1 MIKINQLGIIK
12 KIQKTIKNT
21 HLNNERKLN
30 KWNSRMIPAE
40 ILGEYIISNNIKPHQ
55 LNAIDSAFNVQTNHF
70 KA

>member
-30 KWNSRMIPAE
+30 KWNS
-40 ILGEYIISNNIKPHQ
+40 
-55 LNAIDSAFNVQTNHF
+55 
-70 KA
+70 